1 MNIKSMASPN
11 KTRVQMQKGMTMEIN
26 LLYVTLLPHNL
37 LSWHPG
43 GDHVRQVGSLEKTK
57 M

>member
-1 MNIKSMASPN
+1 
-11 KTRVQMQKGMTMEIN
+11 MQKGMTMEIN

>member
-1 MNIKSMASPN
+1 
-11 KTRVQMQKGMTMEIN
+11 MQKGMTMD

-37 LSWHPG
+37 LSWHAG
-43 GDHVRQVGSLEKTK
+43 GDHVHQVGSLEKTK